1 MVLASLLADFS
12 VVYSRFPLQDPTA
25 LFSRP
30 GRRVVR
36 RRTCTEA
43 ESLDQGLAS
52 LCIADKETNLSDRG
66 LKMEQSI
73 EAGAGYGVHGGI
85 HEAHPHTSI
94 YFSDVEEQTESHK
107 SPKKPYLLALL
118 FSTLFLLFAFRFQP
132 SFLFFFFFSFIV
144 FFVLFPHPTDLGHRT

>member
-85 HEAHPHTSI
+85 HEAHPHTSV
-94 YFSDVEEQTESHK
+94 YFSDVEEQLRVIRAQRNHI
-107 SPKKPYLLALL
+107 YLLY
-118 FSTLFLLFAFRFQP
+118 FFLLCFYCLLSGFNP
-132 SFLFFFFFSFIV
+132 LSFFSFS
-144 FFVLFPHPTDLGHRT
+144 FPS